1 MQQRVQILSVLCDEF
16 SMSSQGLECYVE
28 PRKSLH
34 TCQYI
39 HFPTV
44 RTELNSNKIAVC
56 KGAPKSWNL
65 QLNFILVQ
73 ENVAIPTDFITLL
86 CLAFP
91 MSFWR
96 ISYVSSSSVRTETY
110 SISPSLTFLTQQ
122 FFPCSSAECASVAV
136 FSLMLVSV
144 PLHEY
149 ISIYSI
155 SY

>member
-1 MQQRVQILSVLCDEF
+1 MSFQCQVKDWSVMLNLGSPF
-16 SMSSQGLECYVE
+16 TLVSIS
-28 PRKSLH
+28 
-34 TCQYI
+34 T
-39 HFPTV
+39 FPQL
-44 RTELNSNKIAVC
+44 ELNSNKIAVC

-65 QLNFILVQ
+65 QLNFILMQ

-122 FFPCSSAECASVAV
+122 FFPCSSAECASIAV